1 VVSSRQ
7 SDRATRGLTWDPR
20 GSPHRPRSG
29 ACFAPPDPPAAYG
42 LPPQVKPGV
51 APDEAAALGNNVLA
65 TSEILTGSVIQRLTQ
80 LRDSLRPWVRTPEV
94 ALFTDQVGAW
104 ERLVRA

>member
-1 VVSSRQ
+1 MSPW
-7 SDRATRGLTWDPR
+7 ALALTTRN
-20 GSPHRPRSG
+20 GS
-29 ACFAPPDPPAAYG
+29 
-42 LPPQVKPGV
+42 

-94 ALFTDQVGAW
+94 ALFTDQVGAR